1 MVRGNS
7 SSSAPKGNSSASG
20 TRARPGTVDVYSMS
34 ADGVKT
40 YLGWATDKNKL
51 ALFSRAGDRLIN
63 PEKYNKHGQLRG
75 GKGQSGAPRRA
86 LPKDELIVIP
96 KVDKRAAEIILK
108 WMNDNSITNPKQF
121 ELSFELFGRETIPFD
136 VAINVHRAGHAFDL
150 KHETRGQVVRN
161 AIFAYLRDAPRIT
174 PDDFK
179 HCMEAASFD
188 GGVTSSMM
196 SQVMWRC
203 VKQEM
208 SEADMEGIKQY
219 CRETDRY
226 EGMARIG
233 QEVIKKKL
241 AARKGKPGRKL
252 TSGWEVEEPVE
263 ADEQTWE

>member
-1 MVRGNS
+1 MVRGNTS
-7 SSSAPKGNSSASG
+7 NSAPKGISSASG

-34 ADGVKT
+34 MDGTKT
-40 YLGWATDKNKL
+40 YLGWATDKDKL
-51 ALFSRAGDRLIN
+51 AFFSRAGDRLIN

-75 GKGQSGAPRRA
+75 RTSQNGPPRRA
-86 LPKDELIVIP
+86 VPTNELIVIP
-96 KVDKRAAEIILK
+96 NVDKRAAEIILK

-121 ELSFELFGRETIPFD
+121 TLTFDLFGCETIPFD

-161 AIFAYLRDAPRIT
+161 AIFAYLRDAPTIT
-174 PDDFK
+174 PADFK

-188 GGVTSSMM
+188 GGVISSMM

-203 VKQEM
+203 VKRELP
-208 SEADMEGIKQY
+208 EADMEGIKQY

-241 AARKGKPGRKL
+241 AARKGNPGRKL

-263 ADEQTWE
+263 AGEQA